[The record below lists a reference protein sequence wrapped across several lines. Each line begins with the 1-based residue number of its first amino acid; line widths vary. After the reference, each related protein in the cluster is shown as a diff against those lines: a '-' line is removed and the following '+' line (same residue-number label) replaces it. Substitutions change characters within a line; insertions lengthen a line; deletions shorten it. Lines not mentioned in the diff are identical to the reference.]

1 MEWRYYNHAMLP
13 TTAPHQEVDIGAVED
28 GSVWKLAGGGSPCW
42 HVGPQISIV
51 GIKQNGGI

>member
-28 GSVWKLAGGGSPCW
+28 GSVWKLAGGGEAPAGTLDLRFRLW
-42 HVGPQISIV
+42 V
-51 GIKQNGGI
+51 